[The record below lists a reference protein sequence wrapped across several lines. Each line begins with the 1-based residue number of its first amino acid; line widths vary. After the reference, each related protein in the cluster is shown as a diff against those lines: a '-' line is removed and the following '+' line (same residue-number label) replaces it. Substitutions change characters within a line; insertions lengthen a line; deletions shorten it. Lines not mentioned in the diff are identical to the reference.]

1 MDKGDVKL
9 GNGVVLSIMDAGI
22 IAHKALLR
30 EMEEICRDLG
40 LSINY
45 DMMTAG
51 GTDAD
56 NIHKAY
62 DGIITMTLSIP
73 TRYMHSHHLIIH
85 RRDYMQTVEAI
96 AEFCRRLSWDKVS
109 AMRTAIQ

>member
-40 LSINY
+40 LSINSVSY
-45 DMMTAG
+45 T
-51 GTDAD
+51 
-56 NIHKAY
+56 
-62 DGIITMTLSIP
+62 
-73 TRYMHSHHLIIH
+73 HLPP
-85 RRDYMQTVEAI
+85 A
-96 AEFCRRLSWDKVS
+96 A
-109 AMRTAIQ
+109 